1 MPTAT
6 QTLVDSVIAISAT
19 LPSTQDT
26 EALTGYPAASY
37 TAIGQVTNWTPGG
50 RLHTL
55 TPSNPI
61 NQRGTDFYKATYNNG
76 TDNVVV
82 NRDDDDAGQVIA
94 LAAEASDNDY
104 AFKVTYQDSTV
115 DYFSGK
121 VASFITGAGDANALV
136 TATLNLQRTENTVT
150 A

>member
-1 MPTAT
+1 MPNAT
-6 QTLVDSVIAISAT
+6 QTLVDSVISISAGI
-19 LPSTQDT
+19 PASDNAAGYN
-26 EALTGYPAASY
+26 ALTF

-61 NQRGTDFYKATYNNG
+61 GQRGTDFYKATYNNG

-94 LAAEASDNDY
+94 LTAEGSDAN
-104 AFKVTYQDSTV
+104 FSFQVVYQDGSL
-115 DYFSGK
+115 DFFQGK

-136 TATLNLQRTENTVT
+136 TATLNLQRVTNTVS
-150 A
+150 AAS

>member
-1 MPTAT
+1 MPSAV
-6 QTLVDSVIAISAT
+6 QTLVDSQILISAG
-19 LPSTQDT
+19 LPASDD
-26 EALTGYPAASY
+26 ATGYDALSF

-61 NQRGTDFYKATYNNG
+61 NQRKTDFYKATYNNG

-94 LAAEASDNDY
+94 LTAEGSDAN
-104 AFKVTYQDSTV
+104 FSFQVIYQDATE
-115 DYFSGK
+115 DFFQAK
-121 VASFITGAGDANALV
+121 VASFITGAGDANAIV
-136 TATLNLQRTENTVT
+136 SATLNLQRVTNTVT
-150 A
+150 S

>member
-19 LPSTQDT
+19 LPTTQDDDDS
-26 EALTGYPAASY
+26 TGYPAATY
-37 TAIGQVTNWTPGG
+37 TPIGQVTNWTPGG

-61 NQRGTDFYKATYNNG
+61 NKRGTDFYKATYNNG

-82 NRDDDDAGQVIA
+82 NRDDDDAGQVIV

-104 AFKVTYQDSTV
+104 AFSVTYQDGTI

-121 VASFITGAGDANALV
+121 AVSFITGAGDANAIV
-136 TATLNLQRTENTVT
+136 TATLNLQRTQNTVY